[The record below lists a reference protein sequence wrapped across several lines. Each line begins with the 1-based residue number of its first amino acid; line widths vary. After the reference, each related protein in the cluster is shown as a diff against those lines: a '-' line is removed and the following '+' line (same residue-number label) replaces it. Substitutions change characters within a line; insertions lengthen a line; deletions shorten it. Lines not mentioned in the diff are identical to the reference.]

1 MSMSQVNLMHTLL
14 LGPSMIY
21 IGRLDDNELS
31 NLDNKTIDLIF
42 NAVIAYSLLIPFIV
56 RNQFLEKSISE
67 WDTRNLINFMHYWI
81 FMGLFYYIGRRGRSI
96 TKIWRIISL
105 IIGLS
110 VISIHIYFLLKN

>member
-1 MSMSQVNLMHTLL
+1 MSQVNLMHILL
-14 LGPSMIY
+14 LGSSMIY

-67 WDTRNLINFMHYWI
+67 WNTRDLINFMHYWI

-105 IIGLS
+105 IIGQS
-110 VISIHIYFLLKN
+110 VILIHIYFLLKN